1 MLIAH
6 TQKCI
11 VLPLRADGDQVNI
24 EVDVLSKYVEAS
36 VGPRLQA
43 LEAKVFGAAA
53 ETPAAAAAWTPPA
66 TEPAPAAA
74 KGSDGE
80 MRSINAQVVVT
91 SQNVHGA
98 GLQVPMPSRE
108 LASTMKIGII
118 RTCWHS
124 EYIDLMEAKC
134 IEALLDGGI
143 KKENVLRS
151 RVSGSFELPYT
162 AQRMIRQF
170 NVDAVVTIGI
180 LLKGGTIRLLS
191 ASWLLARPPDFELP
205 RRQDRSDGW
214 GVTTSSNGQHHLKR
228 RLGPRGDKKS

>member
-1 MLIAH
+1 MVS
-6 TQKCI
+6 QSRDD
-11 VLPLRADGDQVNI
+11 P
-24 EVDVLSKYVEAS
+24 SS
-36 VGPRLQA
+36 
-43 LEAKVFGAAA
+43 
-53 ETPAAAAAWTPPA
+53 
-66 TEPAPAAA
+66 EPAPAAA

-180 LLKGGTIRLLS
+180 LLKGGTIHMEVIANAVTKSILDIQQQEDVPIIFGVLTVFSMDQAKERAESDLGGSWGQAALCQGMWHKLADGDEEGAKLLIEH
-191 ASWLLARPPDFELP
+191 PE
-205 RRQDRSDGW
+205 
-214 GVTTSSNGQHHLKR
+214 
-228 RLGPRGDKKS
+228 